1 MQHSE
6 LPESTTYARVS
17 LYAAGLGAASTGV
30 LVMGRAVGDAA
41 FTLLAM
47 VSLLLGFAASLAVRL
62 GRLRRAFAEA
72 ALLLL
77 LTAGTVLIF
86 ADPSFRYI
94 VLPIQTLTSPDLVLA
109 AMLVWLMIVYSFNLR
124 SDRAVLF
131 ICVPPLSLIGLM
143 STFDPS
149 GQPLVYFIMYLCF
162 GCFILV
168 QQNALS
174 HAAPDEQR
182 RVKGN
187 LKLAVG
193 ITVQALIV
201 GAVLGWA
208 LQTTLERAAGPSLIA
223 RNARTTQEPFADS
236 DFMEVAT
243 GPSVLGE
250 REVMMVMCREGLLWR
265 SQVYDRYTGRGWMS
279 TLRPGDQPEL
289 SYSPGG
295 GRTGT
300 GSPRFPSYPSS
311 FTVPL
316 DPESR
321 ARAKVRR
328 VDQMFRIT
336 GGRISSVYAAAEP
349 EVVAFRGPQMLLS
362 SNGRVSLRLPYGVGG
377 VYAVSSLVSSAT
389 PRDLRQAS
397 TLYPADIEEMYL
409 QVPDSC
415 MQLQAA
421 VDELVKAL
429 PTSYDKVMAVQNYLE
444 SNYTYD
450 LTAPAAPF
458 DEDAVVHFLLK
469 SRRGYCD
476 IFASS
481 MAVMCRMAGVPCR
494 VAVGYAQ
501 GKREDDRPIY
511 HVLQK
516 DKHAWV
522 EAFFPGHGWVSFDPA
537 PQERGLSIADRVR
550 GAWKQIVAGI
560 GSRGNS
566 FWLFAALFA
575 LVGYLMKVELLD
587 RLLRRRGARASA
599 SAVGR
604 AGENFRRMCDA
615 FARLGHPRHP
625 STTPIEYL
633 RGIEAVLRPNCSD
646 LLPAA
651 EAVTSDFVEARYAGR
666 TLTRQRVADTSA
678 LLRDLLRG
686 ARQASRRKMLN
697 DRGETIAC

>member
-1 MQHSE
+1 MQRSE
-6 LPESTTYARVS
+6 LPESTTYARAS
-17 LYAAGLGAASTGV
+17 LYAAGFGAASMGV
-30 LVMGRAVGDAA
+30 LVMGRAVADPA

-47 VSLLLGFAASLAVRL
+47 VSLFAGFAASLAVRL
-62 GRLRRAFAEA
+62 GMLRRAVADA
-72 ALLLL
+72 CLLLL
-77 LTAGTVLIF
+77 LTVGTILLF
-86 ADPSFRYI
+86 ADSTFRYI
-94 VLPIQTLTSPDLVLA
+94 VLPIQTLTSADLVLA
-109 AMLVWLMIVYSFNLR
+109 ATLVWLMVVYGFNLR

-149 GQPLVYFIMYLCF
+149 GQPLAYFVMYLCF
-162 GCFILV
+162 ACFVLV

-174 HAAPDEQR
+174 QAAPDEQS

-193 ITVQALIV
+193 ITLQALVV

-223 RNARTTQEPFADS
+223 RNVRTSQEPFADS

-243 GPSVLGE
+243 GPSILGE

-279 TLRPGDQPEL
+279 TVSPGEQPEL
-289 SYSPGG
+289 SYSHGG
-295 GRTGT
+295 GNA
-300 GSPRFPSYPSS
+300 GSEPSRFPSYPSS
-311 FTVPL
+311 FNVPL
-316 DPESR
+316 DRESR
-321 ARAKVRR
+321 ERSKVRR
-328 VDQMFRIT
+328 VEQMFRIT
-336 GGRISSVYAAAEP
+336 GGRIASVYAAAEP

-362 SNGRVSLRLPYGVGG
+362 SNGRISLRLPYGVGG

-389 PRDLRQAS
+389 PRDLRQSS

-415 MQLQAA
+415 IQLQAA
-421 VDELVKAL
+421 VDELVKVI
-429 PTSYDKVMAVQNYLE
+429 PTPYDKVLAVQNYLE

-450 LTAPAAPF
+450 LTAPAAPP

-501 GKREDDRPIY
+501 GKREEDRPVY
-511 HVLQK
+511 HVRQK

-522 EAFFPGHGWVSFDPA
+522 EVLFPGHGWVSFDPA
-537 PQERGLSIADRVR
+537 PQERGPSIADRIR
-550 GAWKQIVAGI
+550 SAWKQIVAGI
-560 GSRGNS
+560 SSRGNS

-575 LVGYLMKVELLD
+575 LVGYLLKVEMID
-587 RLLRRRGARASA
+587 RFLRRRAARTSA
-599 SAVGR
+599 AGVGR
-604 AGENFRRMCDA
+604 AGESFRRMCDA

-625 STTPIEYL
+625 SITPIEYL
-633 RGIEAVLRPNCSD
+633 RGIEGILRPNCPE

-651 EAVTSDFVEARYAGR
+651 QAVVSDFVEARYAGR
-666 TLTRQRVADTSA
+666 PPDRRRLADTA
-678 LLRDLLRG
+678 ILLDGLIRD
-686 ARQASRRKMLN
+686 ARQAAKQRILYTVER
-697 DRGETIAC
+697 